1 MTLPAQYFQKLIESC
16 PDIIISVDTHGTITF
31 YNDGARQNLGF
42 AYEEVLGKNV
52 LEIYPSIEEA
62 RRVMA
67 AMRSNSEAGKGRVR
81 NFETNFKT
89 KKGEK
94 VPVAISAS
102 IIYDDQGKEVG
113 SIGFA
118 KDIREIRRR
127 DRLVTLGEIAVG
139 LSHEINNSL
148 EVLVNHVEMVKRYVE
163 RVATDHDYIVEAD
176 RVDSIASQ
184 VKKIQDITTRIGSMA
199 DEGEYGTK
207 EYIGGKLMTDL
218 RVDGADKPCERAS
231 PDARFPL
238 GGLKILVVDDD
249 AGICASLREL
259 LEAERCCIETA
270 ASGVYAMEWLARQQF
285 DLVLSDVVM
294 PDMDGYQLYQ
304 TVRQTKPQ
312 LPVVLMT
319 AFNYDRDH
327 IIKRSC
333 LEGLQ
338 GVIFKKPV
346 NPTMLKKILLQQC
359 RPEAVAQPRP
369 APEPNASGT
378 AQITV
383 VVDDNGGVANGGVNT
398 DVTPRTMTINVT
410 AVNDAPVLSSNTLT
424 IASGGS
430 VILCQVDA
438 DDRQRP
444 RPASEKPQQR
454 RSHASLRV
462 GSRSGCV
469 SS

>member
-1 MTLPAQYFQKLIESC
+1 MAWPVQYFQKLVESC
-16 PDIIISVDTHGTITF
+16 PDIIISVETQGTITF

-67 AMRSNSEAGKGRVR
+67 AMRSDDDDGKGRVR
-81 NFETNFKT
+81 NFETSFKT
-89 KKGEK
+89 KKGEEI
-94 VPVAISAS
+94 PVAISAS
-102 IIYDDQGKEVG
+102 IIYDDQGNEAG

-127 DRLVTLGEIAVG
+127 DRLATLGEIAVG

-148 EVLVNHVEMVKRYVE
+148 EVLVNQVEMVKHYVE
-163 RVATDHDYIVEAD
+163 RAATDEDYIVESD

-184 VKKIQDITTRIGSMA
+184 VKNIQDITTRIGRMA

-207 EYIGGKLMTDL
+207 EYLGGKLMTDL
-218 RVDGADKPCERAS
+218 HVDGAAKPCERPG

-238 GGLKILVVDDD
+238 SGLKILVVDDD
-249 AGICASLREL
+249 AGICGSLREL

-270 ASGVYAMEWLARQQF
+270 ASGVYAMEWLERQQF

-304 TVRQTKPQ
+304 TVKQTTPE

-319 AFNYDRDH
+319 AFNYDKDH

-346 NPTMLKKILLQQC
+346 NPTMLKKVLLQQC
-359 RPEAVAQPRP
+359 RRELQP
-369 APEPNASGT
+369 AP
-378 AQITV
+378 AQ
-383 VVDDNGGVANGGVNT
+383 N
-398 DVTPRTMTINVT
+398 P
-410 AVNDAPVLSSNTLT
+410 SSENK
-424 IASGGS
+424 IA
-430 VILCQVDA
+430 
-438 DDRQRP
+438 
-444 RPASEKPQQR
+444 
-454 RSHASLRV
+454 
-462 GSRSGCV
+462 
-469 SS
+469 